1 MIMKLFKFTPPW
13 RGKQK
18 NNGLARRSMA
28 EGFTLVETL
37 VAVSIFSLSILGLL
51 VILSQG
57 IAETNYAKKKMIAG
71 YLAQEGIEY
80 VRNMR
85 DTYMLYYDTASSA
98 SGWNHFKTA
107 LSGAS
112 CDINNGCYFDDSALD
127 FSAHS
132 AQMTTIT
139 TLYACNTSTC
149 PDLYYNSFNGSYNN
163 IGSGVDSG
171 YARQIRVAP
180 VAGTTHEIKVS
191 STVYWNQA
199 SGGYSVTFSEDLF
212 DWIQ

>member
-1 MIMKLFKFTPPW
+1 MRKLFK
-13 RGKQK
+13 QK
-18 NNGLARRSMA
+18 NSGLARRSMA

-37 VAVSIFSLSILGLL
+37 VAVSIFSMSILGLL

-57 IAETNYAKKKMIAG
+57 IADTNYAKKKIIAG

-80 VRNMR
+80 IRNMR
-85 DTYMLYYDTASSA
+85 DTYMLYYDTTSSA

-107 LSGAS
+107 LSSAS

-132 AQMTTIT
+132 AQMTTFT
-139 TLYACNTSTC
+139 TLFACNSSTC
-149 PDLYYNSFNGSYNN
+149 PDLYYNNSSGAYNYD
-163 IGSGVDSG
+163 GSGVDSNF
-171 YARQIRVAP
+171 ARQIRITAVP
-180 VAGTTHEIKVS
+180 GTTHEIKVS
-191 STVYWNQA
+191 STVYWSQA